1 MATAI
6 ASGIDEFWPPDM
18 SKSSVVEERSLTV
31 QRISEDN
38 LVSGIPSVISGIVY
52 ETLESKKAPT
62 DVSND
67 TFFFSSCPPFLFV
80 SLERVQSTSSNPKPD
95 KASGQMDKKFVKN
108 QDSKKVPVGPKGQ
121 PSKRNNRKGEKP
133 MRIPQITEPCSGSRL
148 PIISICWN
156 AACKG
161 VKSLLPCCTVL
172 RGVS

>member
-1 MATAI
+1 MATAL

-18 SKSSVVEERSLTV
+18 SKSSAVEERSLTV

-38 LVSGIPSVISGIVY
+38 LVSGTPS
-52 ETLESKKAPT
+52 
-62 DVSND
+62 
-67 TFFFSSCPPFLFV
+67 
-80 SLERVQSTSSNPKPD
+80 QSTSSNLKPD
-95 KASGQMDKKFVKN
+95 KASRQMDKKFVKN

-121 PSKRNNRKGEKP
+121 PSKTNNRKGEKP

-148 PIISICWN
+148 PIISICRN

-172 RGVS
+172 GGVS